1 MNTIQMMDLKEL
13 KKYIHHLNILILFI
27 IFFYNS
33 IMFKFLKNFT
43 FYDVKYKG
51 EIIKFI
57 MNRREK
63 LLDLNLFEDRKN
75 NNNFVE
81 KFIEELK
88 NSLEKI
94 MKRDE
99 NMKNENNDLEE
110 YNLFEKR
117 KIFLD
122 NKSRKGNDLAWI
134 TDENSVCISEHGDG
148 GLCFISEINL
158 PKNVN
163 VR

>member
-1 MNTIQMMDLKEL
+1 M
-13 KKYIHHLNILILFI
+13 
-27 IFFYNS
+27 
-33 IMFKFLKNFT
+33 
-43 FYDVKYKG
+43 
-51 EIIKFI
+51 
-57 MNRREK
+57 
-63 LLDLNLFEDRKN
+63 DLNLFEDRKN

-122 NKSRKGNDLAWI
+122 NKSRKGNEKDL
-134 TDENSVCISEHGDG
+134 N
-148 GLCFISEINL
+148 INF
-158 PKNVN
+158 KFGNYE
-163 VR
+163 

>member
-1 MNTIQMMDLKEL
+1 M
-13 KKYIHHLNILILFI
+13 
-27 IFFYNS
+27 
-33 IMFKFLKNFT
+33 
-43 FYDVKYKG
+43 
-51 EIIKFI
+51 
-57 MNRREK
+57 
-63 LLDLNLFEDRKN
+63 DLNLFEDRKN

-99 NMKNENNDLEE
+99 NMKNENKDLEE

-134 TDENSVCISEHGDG
+134 TDKNSVCISEHGDG
-148 GLCFISEINL
+148 GPCFISEIDL

-163 VR
+163 VRRSL

>member
-1 MNTIQMMDLKEL
+1 M
-13 KKYIHHLNILILFI
+13 
-27 IFFYNS
+27 
-33 IMFKFLKNFT
+33 
-43 FYDVKYKG
+43 
-51 EIIKFI
+51 
-57 MNRREK
+57 
-63 LLDLNLFEDRKN
+63 DLNLFEDRKN

-94 MKRDE
+94 MKKDE

-134 TDENSVCISEHGDG
+134 NDENSVCISEHGDG
-148 GLCFISEINL
+148 GSCFISEINL

-163 VR
+163 VRRSLRKIRWKICL

>member
-1 MNTIQMMDLKEL
+1 M
-13 KKYIHHLNILILFI
+13 
-27 IFFYNS
+27 
-33 IMFKFLKNFT
+33 
-43 FYDVKYKG
+43 
-51 EIIKFI
+51 
-57 MNRREK
+57 
-63 LLDLNLFEDRKN
+63 DLNLFEDRKN

-148 GLCFISEINL
+148 GPCFISEIDL

-163 VR
+163 VRRSL

>member
-1 MNTIQMMDLKEL
+1 M
-13 KKYIHHLNILILFI
+13 
-27 IFFYNS
+27 
-33 IMFKFLKNFT
+33 
-43 FYDVKYKG
+43 
-51 EIIKFI
+51 
-57 MNRREK
+57 
-63 LLDLNLFEDRKN
+63 DLNLFEDRKN

-81 KFIEELK
+81 KFIGELK

-94 MKRDE
+94 MKREE

-134 TDENSVCISEHGDG
+134 ADENSVCISEHGDG
-148 GLCFISEINL
+148 GLCFISEIDL
-158 PKNVN
+158 PHNVN
-163 VR
+163 VRRSL